1 MTAATRSPARP
12 AAHRERHRR
21 GARRQNAA
29 ILVVASLV
37 GLWLGATAPDISPAA
52 PPASTP
58 TAAPTPTQVVDD
70 NPAPPA
76 QARGP
81 RPGGRGR

>member
-1 MTAATRSPARP
+1 MTAETRYQARP
-12 AAHRERHRR
+12 ATHRERYHRS
-21 GARRQNAA
+21 ARRQNAA
-29 ILVVASLV
+29 ILVIASLV
-37 GLWLGATAPDISPAA
+37 GLWLGATAPSVSPAA
-52 PPASTP
+52 PPASSP
-58 TAAPTPTQVVDD
+58 AATPTPTQVVDD